1 MAGETFYTYL
11 GGPRTFWGN
20 SGSNIR
26 INNNFCLPSC
36 TPPLMMGGCGC
47 GYNNFR
53 MNNSLSIMA
62 MFNNMMAQTI
72 PYWNF
77 SNTEG
82 AGSSSATG
90 STTLLDKL
98 TTARQ
103 TLDQIGFTQ
112 AAGYSLYLDESGN
125 IIYRYSKDG
134 KEYTASSM
142 ADLTAQITA
151 GTSEGS
157 GSSDS
162 SISADDSRISVS
174 DDSSADS
181 ADGDIDASN
190 DVDDSA
196 DTGDNSTEGAGNST
210 ATRKFKRGKLNKG
223 WEWTTYDK
231 LPNGGLKNKIADKN
245 CKTAVDILKAI
256 YPNWAG
262 KSDED
267 IKGSSSYK
275 LLMDVN
281 PGAIDNNGK
290 IVNKNKLD
298 LFVRKQTTTPAASSP
313 ASNTTEVNASGHK
326 YQMIKNSNG
335 NYTYKR
341 DNKPSNAITF
351 AYAAPEAFIKEHNR
365 NWTAEDLQAILQL
378 YDTRKNNGV
387 SHFESVHVSKDDGIV
402 KISVYYKGNGVFN
415 NWKYT
420 VSFPKYENGVI
431 PLDIDQIH
439 REVMQGYNKLG
450 S

>member
-26 INNNFCLPSC
+26 INNNFCLPTC

-82 AGSSSATG
+82 AGSSAASG

-151 GTSEGS
+151 GTTEGS

-174 DDSSADS
+174 DDSSVDS
-181 ADGDIDASN
+181 ADEASETDTTDSGDVAS
-190 DVDDSA
+190 S
-196 DTGDNSTEGAGNST
+196 GHS
-210 ATRKFKRGKLNKG
+210 TRKYTRGNPG
-223 WEWTTYDK
+223 VGFEWTTFKQSTDK
-231 LPNGGLKNKIADKN
+231 ELKQKIQDKN
-245 CKTAVDILKAI
+245 CKTVVDLMKILMPT
-256 YPNWAG
+256 YFNG
-262 KSDED
+262 KED
-267 IKGSSSYK
+267 ARIKGSVYYK
-275 LLMDVN
+275 LLMNAN
-281 PGAIDNNGK
+281 PSAIDNDGN
-290 IVNKNKLD
+290 IVNKQKLD
-298 LFVRKQTTTPAASSP
+298 IIVKRKTRQSSAASSP
-313 ASNTTEVNASGHK
+313 ASNTTTVTVNGK
-326 YQMIKNSNG
+326 QFQMIKDNNG
-335 NYTYKR
+335 RYTYKQGK
-341 DNKPSNAITF
+341 DTINAATF
-351 AYAAPEAFIKEHNR
+351 ANAAPEAFIKEHNR
-365 NWTAEDLQAILQL
+365 NWTAEDLQAILQV
-378 YDTRKNNGV
+378 YDSKAIPGRNDSNKK
-387 SHFESVHVSKDDGIV
+387 HFESVHVSNSGNNI
-402 KISVYYKGNGVFN
+402 KISVYYKGNGVLSY
-415 NWKYT
+415 WKWT
-420 VSFPKYENGVI
+420 STFDCKDTNGKI
-431 PLDIDQIH
+431 KWDIADIYKDLN
-439 REVMQGYNKLG
+439 QGY
-450 S
+450 

>member
-26 INNNFCLPSC
+26 INNNFCLPTC

-53 MNNSLSIMA
+53 MNSPLSIMA

-82 AGSSSATG
+82 AGSSAASG

-181 ADGDIDASN
+181 ADEASETDTTGSGDVAS
-190 DVDDSA
+190 S
-196 DTGDNSTEGAGNST
+196 GHS
-210 ATRKFKRGKLNKG
+210 TRKYTRGNPG
-223 WEWTTYDK
+223 VGFEWTTYKELTDAA
-231 LPNGGLKNKIADKN
+231 LKQKIKAKD
-245 CKTAVDILKAI
+245 CKTVVDLMKILMPK
-256 YPNWAG
+256 YFGEG
-262 KSDED
+262 KSEAD
-267 IKGSSSYK
+267 IKGSMYYK
-275 LLMDVN
+275 LLMNAN
-281 PGAIDNNGK
+281 PSAIDNDGN
-290 IVNKNKLD
+290 IVNKDKLD
-298 LFVRKQTTTPAASSP
+298 IIVKRKTSHSSAASSP
-313 ASNTTEVNASGHK
+313 ASNTTTVTVNGK
-326 YQMIKNSNG
+326 QFQMIKDNNG
-335 NYTYKR
+335 RYTYKQGK
-341 DNKPSNAITF
+341 DTINAATF
-351 AYAAPEAFIKEHNR
+351 ANAAPEAFIKEHNR
-365 NWTAEDLQAILQL
+365 NWTAEDLQAILQV
-378 YDTRKNNGV
+378 YDSKAIPGRKDSNRK
-387 SHFESVHVSKDDGIV
+387 HFESVHVSKDGNNIKV
-402 KISVYYKGNGVFN
+402 SVYYKGNGVLSY
-415 NWKYT
+415 WKWT
-420 VSFPKYENGVI
+420 STFDCTNTNGKI
-431 PLDIDQIH
+431 KWDIADIYKDLN
-439 REVMQGYNKLG
+439 QGY
-450 S
+450 

>member
-26 INNNFCLPSC
+26 INNNFCLPTC

-181 ADGDIDASN
+181 ADGASETDTTDSG
-190 DVDDSA
+190 DVASS
-196 DTGDNSTEGAGNST
+196 GHS
-210 ATRKFKRGKLNKG
+210 TRKYTRGNPG
-223 WEWTTYDK
+223 VGFEWTTYKELTDAA
-231 LPNGGLKNKIADKN
+231 LKQKIKAKD
-245 CKTAVDILKAI
+245 CKTVVDLMKILMPK
-256 YPNWAG
+256 YFGEG
-262 KSDED
+262 KSEAD
-267 IKGSSSYK
+267 IKGSMYYK
-275 LLMDVN
+275 LLMNAN
-281 PGAIDNNGK
+281 PSAIDNDGN
-290 IVNKNKLD
+290 IVNKDKLD
-298 LFVRKQTTTPAASSP
+298 IIVKRKTSQSSAASSP
-313 ASNTTEVNASGHK
+313 ASNTTTVTVNGK
-326 YQMIKNSNG
+326 QFQMIKNSKG
-335 NYTYKR
+335 GYTYKMG
-341 DNKPSNAITF
+341 KETINAATF
-351 AYAAPEAFIKEHNR
+351 ANAAPEAFIKEHNR
-365 NWTAEDLQAILQL
+365 NWTAEDLQAILQV
-378 YDTRKNNGV
+378 YDSKAIPGRKDSNKK
-387 SHFESVHVSKDDGIV
+387 HFDSVHVSNSGNDI
-402 KISVYYKGNGVFN
+402 KISVYYKGNGVLSY
-415 NWKYT
+415 WKWT
-420 VSFPKYENGVI
+420 STFDCSETNGKIKWDIADIYEDLNK
-431 PLDIDQIH
+431 
-439 REVMQGYNKLG
+439 GY
-450 S
+450 

>member
-26 INNNFCLPSC
+26 INNNFCLPTC

-47 GYNNFR
+47 GYNNLR

-181 ADGDIDASN
+181 ADGASETDTTDSG
-190 DVDDSA
+190 DVASS
-196 DTGDNSTEGAGNST
+196 GHS
-210 ATRKFKRGKLNKG
+210 TRKYTRGNPGVGFK
-223 WEWTTYDK
+223 WTTFKELSDNK
-231 LPNGGLKNKIADKN
+231 LKQKIQDKN
-245 CKTAVDILKAI
+245 CKTVIDLMKILMPTYFNDK
-256 YPNWAG
+256 
-262 KSDED
+262 ED
-267 IKGSSSYK
+267 ARIKGSVYYK
-275 LLMDVN
+275 LLMNAN
-281 PGAIDNNGK
+281 PSAIDNNGN
-290 IVNKNKLD
+290 IVNKDKLD
-298 LFVRKQTTTPAASSP
+298 IIVKRKTNTQATVTRNSPHTIKAGNGYSLERTAGGKYIYQLNGKNVTAEEYANACPQTFINEHNKRWTPETIKAALKAFDSIKL
-313 ASNTTEVNASGHK
+313 K
-326 YQMIKNSNG
+326 YKNSG
-335 NYTYKR
+335 EGR
-341 DNKPSNAITF
+341 L
-351 AYAAPEAFIKEHNR
+351 
-365 NWTAEDLQAILQL
+365 NWVTTSFL
-378 YDTRKNNGV
+378 
-387 SHFESVHVSKDDGIV
+387 DDKKFRIIV
-402 KISVYYKGNGVFN
+402 GYKGNGMFN
-415 NWKYT
+415 NYQYT
-420 VSFPKYENGVI
+420 VSYSDTNGILGNDINDIYE
-431 PLDIDQIH
+431 
-439 REVMQGYNKLG
+439 EVTKGYNRIG
-450 S
+450 D

>member
-26 INNNFCLPSC
+26 INNNFCLPTC

-53 MNNSLSIMA
+53 MNSPLSIMA

-82 AGSSSATG
+82 AGSSAASG

-181 ADGDIDASN
+181 ADEASETDTTDSGDVAS
-190 DVDDSA
+190 S
-196 DTGDNSTEGAGNST
+196 GHS
-210 ATRKFKRGKLNKG
+210 TRKYTRGNPG
-223 WEWTTYDK
+223 VGFIWTTYKKSTDAA
-231 LPNGGLKNKIADKN
+231 LKQKIKAKD
-245 CKTAVDILKAI
+245 CKTVVDLMKILM
-256 YPNWAG
+256 PNYFGEG
-262 KSDED
+262 KSEAD
-267 IKGSSSYK
+267 IKGSMYYK
-275 LLMDVN
+275 LLMNAN
-281 PGAIDNNGK
+281 PSAIDNDGN
-290 IVNKNKLD
+290 IVNKDKLD
-298 LFVRKQTTTPAASSP
+298 IIVKRKTSQSSAASSP
-313 ASNTTEVNASGHK
+313 ASNTTEVRVGKHK
-326 YQMIKNSNG
+326 FQMIKNSKG
-335 NYTYKR
+335 GYTYKQ
-341 DNKPSNAITF
+341 DNQIINAATF
-351 AYAAPEAFIKEHNR
+351 ANAAPEAFIKEHNR
-365 NWTAEDLQAILQL
+365 NWTVEDLQAILRV
-378 YDTRKNNGV
+378 YDSKAIPGSNDSNKK
-387 SHFESVHVSKDDGIV
+387 HFESVHVSNSGNNI
-402 KISVYYKGNGVFN
+402 KISVYYKGNGVLSY
-415 NWKYT
+415 WKWT
-420 VSFPKYENGVI
+420 STFDCTNTNGKI
-431 PLDIDQIH
+431 KWDIADIYKDLN
-439 REVMQGYNKLG
+439 QGY
-450 S
+450 

>member
-26 INNNFCLPSC
+26 INNNFCLPTC

-82 AGSSSATG
+82 AGSSTASG

-174 DDSSADS
+174 DDSSVDS
-181 ADGDIDASN
+181 ADEASETDTTDSGDVAS
-190 DVDDSA
+190 S
-196 DTGDNSTEGAGNST
+196 GHS
-210 ATRKFKRGKLNKG
+210 TRKFKRGNPG
-223 WEWTTYDK
+223 VGFQWTTFKESTDK
-231 LPNGGLKNKIADKN
+231 ELKQKIQDKN
-245 CKTAVDILKAI
+245 CKTVVDLMKILMPTYFNDK
-256 YPNWAG
+256 
-262 KSDED
+262 ED
-267 IKGSSSYK
+267 AQIKGSVYYK
-275 LLMDVN
+275 LLMNAN
-281 PGAIDNNGK
+281 PSAIDNDGN
-290 IVNKNKLD
+290 IVNKDKLD
-298 LFVRKQTTTPAASSP
+298 IIVKRKTSHSSAASSP
-313 ASNTTEVNASGHK
+313 ASNTTTVTVNGK
-326 YQMIKNSNG
+326 QFQMIKDNNG
-335 NYTYKR
+335 RYTYKQGK
-341 DNKPSNAITF
+341 DTINAATF
-351 AYAAPEAFIKEHNR
+351 ANAAPEAFIKEHNR
-365 NWTAEDLQAILQL
+365 NWTAEDLQAILQV
-378 YDTRKNNGV
+378 YDSKAIPGRNDSNKK
-387 SHFESVHVSKDDGIV
+387 HFESVHVSNSGNNI
-402 KISVYYKGNGVFN
+402 KISVYYKGNGVLSY
-415 NWKYT
+415 WKWT
-420 VSFPKYENGVI
+420 STFDCKDTNGKI
-431 PLDIDQIH
+431 KWDIADIYKDLN
-439 REVMQGYNKLG
+439 QGY
-450 S
+450 

>member
-26 INNNFCLPSC
+26 INNNFCLPTC

-82 AGSSSATG
+82 AGSSAASG

-181 ADGDIDASN
+181 ADEDIDASN

-196 DTGDNSTEGAGNST
+196 DTVDNSTEGAGNST
-210 ATRKFKRGKLNKG
+210 ATRKFKRGKLSKG
-223 WEWTTYDK
+223 WEWTTYTK
-231 LPNGGLKNKIADKN
+231 LHGDLKNKIADQN

-313 ASNTTEVNASGHK
+313 ASNTTTVTVNGK
-326 YQMIKNSNG
+326 QFQMIKDNNG
-335 NYTYKR
+335 RYTYKQGK
-341 DNKPSNAITF
+341 DTINAATF
-351 AYAAPEAFIKEHNR
+351 ANAAPEAFIKEHNR
-365 NWTAEDLQAILQL
+365 NWTAEDLQAILQV
-378 YDTRKNNGV
+378 YDSKAIPGRKDSNKK
-387 SHFESVHVSKDDGIV
+387 HFESVHVSKDGNNIKV
-402 KISVYYKGNGVFN
+402 SVYYKGNGVLSY
-415 NWKYT
+415 WKWT
-420 VSFPKYENGVI
+420 STFDCKKTNGKIKWDIADIYEDLN
-431 PLDIDQIH
+431 
-439 REVMQGYNKLG
+439 QGY
-450 S
+450 

>member
-26 INNNFCLPSC
+26 INNNFCLPTC

-53 MNNSLSIMA
+53 MNSPLSIMA

-82 AGSSSATG
+82 AGSSAASG

-181 ADGDIDASN
+181 ADEASETDTTGSGDVAS
-190 DVDDSA
+190 S
-196 DTGDNSTEGAGNST
+196 GHS
-210 ATRKFKRGKLNKG
+210 TRKYTRGNPGLG
-223 WEWTTYDK
+223 FEWTTFKQSTDK
-231 LPNGGLKNKIADKN
+231 ELKQKIQDKN
-245 CKTAVDILKAI
+245 CKTVVDLMKILMPT
-256 YPNWAG
+256 YFNG
-262 KSDED
+262 EED
-267 IKGSSSYK
+267 ARIKGSVYYK
-275 LLMDVN
+275 LLMNAN
-281 PGAIDNNGK
+281 PSAIDNDGK

-298 LFVRKQTTTPAASSP
+298 IIVLKG
-313 ASNTTEVNASGHK
+313 SNTQRNSPHT
-326 YQMIKNSNG
+326 ITTSNG
-335 NYTYKR
+335 YSLERKEDGTYAYTK
-341 DNKPSNAITF
+341 NGKPVSMDEFAKACPQTF
-351 AYAAPEAFIKEHNR
+351 INEHNKR
-365 NWTAEDLQAILQL
+365 WTADTILAGL
-378 YDTRKNNGV
+378 TAFDSIKLAKYPNSSGKGRLGAV
-387 SHFESVHVSKDDGIV
+387 VP
-402 KISVYYKGNGVFN
+402 SVYSGDESRVSITVHYKKGNEYIN
-415 NWKYT
+415 NVQYT
-420 VSFPKYENGVI
+420 MTYTHLKNGVI
-431 PLDIDQIH
+431 GLDIDKIY
-439 REVMQGYNKLG
+439 ENVMRGYNKIR